1 MWEAPVKVQRT
12 SVGLDVHA
20 RSVVACGLDGDTGEL
35 FERRLTPDHGEIVA
49 WLGDLPGPVAATYE
63 AGPTGFVL
71 ARSIN
76 AAGIRC
82 SVAAPSKLQRP
93 VGDRVKTDIRDAR
106 HLARLLHLGEIVE
119 VEIPSVEQES
129 ARDLFRAREA
139 CRRDLMAARNRLSK
153 LLLRR
158 GIVYYRGAAWSR
170 NHERWLRA
178 QRFDDPALAI
188 AYDTAFDTVL
198 ATTAR
203 RDRLDSAIIAMA
215 ADSSFTAVVTR
226 LGCLRG
232 VSTLTAFG
240 LATRDRRLA
249 PADRP
254 LDRRLPRAGAMRV
267 LLGSQSGPGRADPHR
282 QHPRP
287 PAVDRGGLAS
297 PAVVSARRGDAAA
310 LGCRLTGGA
319 SPRPGRQ
326 PTTARPLAAFQRTQE
341 ASRRGQRGHRPRVG
355 RLVLVI
361 GRHGRLRPPN
371 RPGARIEVSASVLE

>member
-1 MWEAPVKVQRT
+1 MKVQRT

-93 VGDRVKTDIRDAR
+93 VGDRVKTDRRDAR

-139 CRRDLMAARNRLSK
+139 CGKDLMAARNRISK

-158 GIVYYRGAAWSR
+158 GIVYYGGTAWSR

-178 QRFDDPALAI
+178 QRFDDPALVI

-198 ATTAR
+198 ATTDR
-203 RDRLDSAIIAMA
+203 RGRLDAAITAMA
-215 ADSSFTAVVTR
+215 ADSLFTPVVRR

-240 LATRDRRLA
+240 LATEIGDWHRLTGRSIGAYLGLVPCEYSTGDNRTQGGLTRTGNTARRLLIEA
-249 PADRP
+249 AWHHRP
-254 LDRRLPRAGAMRV
+254 SYRPGEVMRRRWDA
-267 LLGSQSGPGRADPHR
+267 
-282 QHPRP
+282 
-287 PAVDRGGLAS
+287 AS
-297 PAVVSARRGDAAA
+297 PAARA
-310 LGCRLTGGA
+310 
-319 SPRPGRQ
+319 
-326 PTTARPLAAFQRTQE
+326 
-341 ASRRGQRGHRPRVG
+341 RGQAANRRLHARWLRFNERKKRPV
-355 RLVLVI
+355 VANAAV
-361 GRHGRLRPPN
+361 
-371 RPGARIEVSASVLE
+371 ARELAGWCWSLAVMDD